1 MDVQNAGP
9 ISKLGHDCRIV
20 YSVISDIVSITRDLC
35 TNRLVQTAGRTRRA
49 LSAIGLRLVYALA
62 TASLVNYTRI
72 HGARWDEAKA

>member
-1 MDVQNAGP
+1 VDVQNAGP

-49 LSAIGLRLVYALA
+49 LSPLSV
-62 TASLVNYTRI
+62 
-72 HGARWDEAKA
+72 